1 MNAPKGLTFP
11 VARASVPSNMS
22 KAPPT
27 KTTMPPT
34 TQSWAPR
41 SAAPRIEIPKPMRVS
56 PFGVRPALP
65 MPSAMGSKTFLMR
78 PRDSFEMVTGLPLAR
93 ETEDGAL
100 ARGELFEC
108 FLPQAADRLAA
119 VAARLDH
126 ARGAEPAEMPGHER
140 LAQADVGDQL
150 GDGRLALGEAPDD
163 AQAVHVGH
171 DLVEGAQ
178 LAQVLGLGDGGCDGA
193 TDSGGGGGQG
203 AAPGWGGVV
212 VASTTI
218 YINRR

>member
-65 MPSAMGSKTFLMR
+65 MPSAMGSNTFLMR

-108 FLPQAADRLAA
+108 FLAQAADRLAS
-119 VAARLDH
+119 VAACLDH
-126 ARGAEPAEMPGHER
+126 AGGAEPAEMPGHER
-140 LAQADVGDQL
+140 LAQADVGDEL

-163 AQAVHVGH
+163 AQAGH
-171 DLVEGAQ
+171 
-178 LAQVLGLGDGGCDGA
+178 LGHYPLGRAPMAHGPRV
-193 TDSGGGGGQG
+193 GGGGGG
-203 AAPGWGGVV
+203 GSTGPGGGG
-212 VASTTI
+212 
-218 YINRR
+218 